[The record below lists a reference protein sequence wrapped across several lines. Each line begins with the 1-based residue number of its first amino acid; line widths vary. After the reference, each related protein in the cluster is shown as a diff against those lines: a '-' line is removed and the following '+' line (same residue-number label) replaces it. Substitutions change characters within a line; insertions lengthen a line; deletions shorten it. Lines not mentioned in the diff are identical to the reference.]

1 MPDDYNPL
9 VDAAPYTSLQGTQQ
23 FWDDT
28 LRYAGMPAP
37 GAPNPDENFYGK
49 GFGKT
54 YDTLDYSMVH
64 APPHG
69 NEESTVATQDT
80 SWQDQAPSLT
90 DISWDHF
97 PKVTSGQSLPVVKS
111 SGLSWDAFPQ
121 IGGAGSIPLRRP
133 QQPIPQQPPVLTT
146 STSDTSAGVT
156 PAQTP
161 AVTTGPSTLTATKP
175 ILGTYR
181 AMSFGPGNFPG
192 ADKPT
197 SAVMYGA
204 LTDARGNP
212 VKMTTSDLAISPN
225 LLKKHGL
232 KLGDYVDVLD
242 DKGNVVYPRQ
252 RLADKSYISKGKP
265 TTDTIELWGR
275 PDIGYAQI
283 RPSS

>member
-1 MPDDYNPL
+1 MADDYNPL
-9 VDAAPYTSLQGTQQ
+9 VDAAPYTNLPGTQQ
-23 FWDDT
+23 FWDDL
-28 LRYAGMPAP
+28 LRYGSMPAA
-37 GAPNPDENFYGK
+37 GTPNPDENFYPG
-49 GFGKT
+49 GFKKT
-54 YDTLDYSMVH
+54 YDTTDFSMVH

-97 PKVTSGQSLPVVKS
+97 PKVTSGQSLPGLT
-111 SGLSWDAFPQ
+111 SGQSVPGLNSPNWDLFPK
-121 IGGAGSIPLRRP
+121 IPLIRP
-133 QQPIPQQPPVLTT
+133 QPPVMTT
-146 STSDTSAGVT
+146 ATADTSVANAPT

-161 AVTTGPSTLTATKP
+161 AVTTGPATLTATKP

-197 SAVMYGA
+197 ASVLYGA
-204 LTDARGNP
+204 LEDKQGNP
-212 VKMTTSDLAISPN
+212 VKLTTSDIAMSPN
-225 LLKKHGL
+225 LLQKHNL

-242 DKGNVVYPRQ
+242 DNGNVIYPHQRIADRSFVSKGN
-252 RLADKSYISKGKP
+252 P

-275 PDIGYAQI
+275 PDIGHAQI